1 MIRILAALML
11 TLLASQAMAQ
21 SPVLTQPYGV
31 TSHND
36 SGTIA
41 LSQTYQSIW
50 AASTNTRGRA
60 GCTVQNRSASNTQY
74 IFFGPIASALTP
86 KSIALSPGQSLNC
99 TVGGIVLQDQVS
111 ITGTAPD
118 PYYAAQQ

>member
-1 MIRILAALML
+1 MTKILAALML
-11 TLLASQAMAQ
+11 TFLASQAMAQ

-36 SGTIA
+36 SGAIA
-41 LSQTYQSIW
+41 LSQTFQSIW

-74 IFFGPIASALTP
+74 IFFGPIASALTS
-86 KSIALSPGQSLNC
+86 KSVAITPGQSVTC

-118 PYYAAQQ
+118 AYFAAQQ

>member
-1 MIRILAALML
+1 M
-11 TLLASQAMAQ
+11 LLASQASGQ

-36 SGTIA
+36 SGAVA
-41 LSQTYQSIW
+41 LSLTFQSIW

-60 GCTVQNRSASNTQY
+60 GCTIQNRSASNTQY
-74 IFFGPIASALTP
+74 IFFGPIASALTT
-86 KSIALSPGQSLNC
+86 KSISLAPSQSVNC

-118 PYYAAQQ
+118 AYFAAQQ